1 MASVDDVV
9 TFTAHCCFGDICG
22 KKWKR
27 LGRYGTVEEA
37 RREIIRHLL
46 ASPKHN
52 MSESEAKSHVQQY
65 TKMGSEECCVMKTTE
80 GSIPDASS
88 GSNQRARLRARSRSG
103 SREPLF
109 NQQAAKNALG
119 SALVQEPMRHDVLL
133 PTYVEED
140 AVVIE
145 LSIQALG
152 DIVDYFATHGGS
164 TTLEEVPHLLKDFEN
179 IKVVLSS
186 HGDQLRGVVS
196 NMRNYKI

>member
-27 LGRYGTVEEA
+27 LGRYRTVEEA

-52 MSESEAKSHVQQY
+52 MTESEAKSHVQRY
-65 TKMGSEECCVMKTTE
+65 TKLGSEECCVMKTTE
-80 GSIPDASS
+80 GSIPDVSS
-88 GSNQRARLRARSRSG
+88 GSNKRARLRARSRSG
-103 SREPLF
+103 SCEQLF
-109 NQQAAKNALG
+109 YQQAAKNALG
-119 SALVQEPMRHDVLL
+119 SALVLEPMRHDVLL

-145 LSIQALG
+145 QSIDVLG
-152 DIVDYFATHGGS
+152 DIVEYFATHGGNI
-164 TTLEEVPHLLKDFEN
+164 TLEDVPLLLDDFKN
-179 IKVVLSS
+179 IKEVLSA
-186 HGDQLRGVVS
+186 HVDQLRCVVF
-196 NMRNYKI
+196 NMRKYKI